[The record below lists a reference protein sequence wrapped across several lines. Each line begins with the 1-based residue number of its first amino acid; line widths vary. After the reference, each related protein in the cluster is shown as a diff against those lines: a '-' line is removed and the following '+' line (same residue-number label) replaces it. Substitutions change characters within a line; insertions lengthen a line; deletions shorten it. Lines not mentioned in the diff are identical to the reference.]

1 MSLEIFL
8 TLFKIPDDISVFL
21 LINVWLSMKVPTTLV
36 RALTA
41 AFFAASSILVPI
53 PLEIT
58 VFISNPCEEGL
69 RIFLFL
75 LLPFYLCLYLKTFL

>member
-41 AFFAASSILVPI
+41 AFFAASSLCAYSKRLIELPYQEQF
-53 PLEIT
+53 LSNDHERNFFEIH
-58 VFISNPCEEGL
+58 
-69 RIFLFL
+69 
-75 LLPFYLCLYLKTFL
+75 CLYP